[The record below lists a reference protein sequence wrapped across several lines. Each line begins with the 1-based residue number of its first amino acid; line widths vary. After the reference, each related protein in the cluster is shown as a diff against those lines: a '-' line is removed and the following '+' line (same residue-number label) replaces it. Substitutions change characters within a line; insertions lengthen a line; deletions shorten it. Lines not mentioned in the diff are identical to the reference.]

1 LHKKDKKL
9 AGKAGD
15 GTHDLDEELLLLCEG
30 SEAARQQQERQ
41 CRVSAAETSGVK
53 R

>member
-1 LHKKDKKL
+1 MHKKDKYL

-30 SEAARQQQERQ
+30 SEAARQQQQ
-41 CRVSAAETSGVK
+41 SYCRVSAAEASGV
-53 R
+53 RR